1 MQFYFIRHA
10 QSSNNALWD
19 ATKSSKG
26 RSHDPELS
34 PTGVRQAE
42 RLAAAMAH
50 RGPQQPENWR
60 DPQNIHGFWLTH
72 LYSSL
77 MLRAVQTGS
86 IVSEATGLPLDGWI
100 DAHEEGGLFLEDE
113 ETGLRHGKPGYTRA
127 LFQQHFPRLR
137 VPKGIGENGWWDRP
151 FEEFDARVVRAQRF
165 LQGLLE
171 RHGGSDDRVAVIS
184 HGGFYNILMHLV
196 LNMPLNRN
204 YWFAMNNTGI
214 TRVDFV
220 DERVVVYMNHLRH
233 LPADLIT

>member
-19 ATKSSKG
+19 ATRSSKG

-42 RLAAAMAH
+42 RLAAVLAH
-50 RGPQQPENWR
+50 RDAQQPEMWR
-60 DPQNIHGFWLTH
+60 DSQNINGFWLTH

-77 MLRAVQTGS
+77 MHRAVQTGS
-86 IVSEATGLPLDGWI
+86 IVSEATGLPLEGWI

-113 ETGLRHGKPGYTRA
+113 ETGQRHGKPGYTRA
-127 LFQQHFPRLR
+127 HFQQLFPRLQL
-137 VPKGIGENGWWDRP
+137 PYDIGENGWWDRP
-151 FEEFDARVVRAQRF
+151 FEEFDQRVERAQRF
-165 LQGLLE
+165 LQSLVE
-171 RHGGSDDRVAVIS
+171 RHGGTDDRVAVIS
-184 HGGFYNILMHLV
+184 HGGFYNIIMHLI
-196 LNMPLNRN
+196 LEMPLDHK

-214 TRVDFV
+214 TRIDFV
-220 DERVVVYMNHLRH
+220 EERVIIYMNYLRH